1 MKNTAQS
8 SMFDGCAL
16 YQGMS
21 FFNLNDTHREK
32 LFYSIQCKNGCLAA
46 SALFQMFK
54 QSIKIY
60 KFYYHAR
67 IKSRDA

>member
-32 LFYSIQCKNGCLAA
+32 LFYSIQCKNDCLTA